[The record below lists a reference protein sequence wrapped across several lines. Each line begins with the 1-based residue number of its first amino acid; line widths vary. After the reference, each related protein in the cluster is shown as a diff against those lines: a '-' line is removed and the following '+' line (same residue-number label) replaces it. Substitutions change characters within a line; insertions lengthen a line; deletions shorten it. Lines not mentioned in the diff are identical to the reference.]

1 MLDVKWFEQ
10 SSPCSPQLRPNCAI
24 LRFAEKSALTPPFS
38 PGERA
43 VRASQFQA
51 GSQVPAPTD
60 RNTEKRIYETSRLLL
75 DRRRF
80 LQCALG
86 AISVAALGRS
96 EAAPSGS
103 SSSSLIDV
111 NVNLSRWPT
120 RQLRFDDTAALV
132 AKLRSHGVTQ
142 AWAGSFDGLLHKD
155 LAAVNTR
162 LADECRRHGRGLLVP
177 FGSINPKLPDW
188 EEDLRRCAGE
198 HRMPGLRLHP
208 NYHGYK
214 LDDPELARLLRLATE
229 RRLIVQIAVA
239 MEDERMMHPRL
250 RVEPVDTAPLAELVK
265 ATPGLRLILL
275 NALGTL
281 RGQPLLDLVAAGEVY
296 VEISM
301 LEGVGGVASLLTQ
314 LPADRLLFGSYTPL
328 FYFESALLKLKES
341 PLTEQQLRAIRSGN
355 AQGLLDART
364 RIGVGARQESR
375 SPKVDRWS
383 AAETAGGI

>member
-1 MLDVKWFEQ
+1 MRSFRRRLGTRSARDPPAQECLYRPWRRRSDGGIHRDGRARTRRRAGPLRQRHRRTQLRVSTRQGVRREYSGVSQATHPGGEPQTVAQTHPSPERNQRVTWESPMLDVKWFEQ

-142 AWAGSFDGLLHKD
+142 AWAGSFDGLLH
-155 LAAVNTR
+155 
-162 LADECRRHGRGLLVP
+162 
-177 FGSINPKLPDW
+177 
-188 EEDLRRCAGE
+188 
-198 HRMPGLRLHP
+198 
-208 NYHGYK
+208 
-214 LDDPELARLLRLATE
+214 
-229 RRLIVQIAVA
+229 
-239 MEDERMMHPRL
+239 
-250 RVEPVDTAPLAELVK
+250 
-265 ATPGLRLILL
+265 
-275 NALGTL
+275 
-281 RGQPLLDLVAAGEVY
+281 
-296 VEISM
+296 
-301 LEGVGGVASLLTQ
+301 
-314 LPADRLLFGSYTPL
+314 
-328 FYFESALLKLKES
+328 
-341 PLTEQQLRAIRSGN
+341 
-355 AQGLLDART
+355 
-364 RIGVGARQESR
+364 
-375 SPKVDRWS
+375 
-383 AAETAGGI
+383 